1 MGEHDKSKSS
11 LCHFPSGSPIIGGW
25 GESSLIVEWK
35 HYSMPKVLVSDPI
48 APEGIEILKQVADVD
63 VKTGLSKD
71 ELAAIIGDY
80 DALAVRSETKVT
92 GEIIARAGKLKIIG
106 RAGVGVDNIDVEAA
120 TARGILVVN
129 SPEGNTLAAA
139 ELTVAML
146 LALARNIPQA
156 DEAMRAGRWD
166 RKIYMGSEVYGKTL
180 GVVGLGKIGREVV
193 SRMQAFG
200 MSVLGNDPY
209 LKPEQA
215 EALGIKLVD
224 LDTLYKES
232 DYISVH
238 TPKTKETTGMINAEK
253 LAMMKPTVRL
263 INCARGGII
272 DEAALAEAA
281 KSGKIGGAAM
291 DVYTTEP
298 APADNPLLG
307 IPNIIT
313 TPHLGA
319 STEEAQVNVAIDI
332 AEQIVEVLAGKPARA
347 AVNMPSVSADM
358 LVRLQPYLTLAEK
371 IGSLHAQL
379 TSSPIS
385 EVEVVYAGDFDLPT
399 VHLTRAVLKGLLEPV
414 VAESVNYVNAPAI
427 AAGRGIKITE
437 SRTPA
442 SGESAGATLTV
453 RKRGGPGG
461 TEREISGVVL
471 GKDNLRIATIDGY
484 RVDVRPSGP
493 MLVTQHTDRPGV
505 IGKVGTLLGDSGINI
520 AGMHVGR
527 ESEGNR
533 AVMVLKLDTPTSDT
547 LLEGIRQ
554 IDGMETARL
563 VQL

>member
-1 MGEHDKSKSS
+1 
-11 LCHFPSGSPIIGGW
+11 
-25 GESSLIVEWK
+25 
-35 HYSMPKVLVSDPI
+35 MPKVLVADPI
-48 APEGIEILKQVADVD
+48 APEGIEILKTVAEVD
-63 VKTGLSKD
+63 VRTGLSKD

-92 GEIIARAGKLKIIG
+92 ADIIARANKLKIIG

-120 TARGILVVN
+120 TNRGILVVN

-146 LALARNIPQA
+146 LALARNIAPA
-156 DEAMRAGRWD
+156 DQSLRGGKWD
-166 RKIYMGSEVYGKTL
+166 RKKYMGSEVYGKTL

-200 MSVLGNDPY
+200 MSVLGYDPY

-224 LDTLYKES
+224 LDTLYRES

-253 LAMMKPTVRL
+253 LALMKPTVRL

-272 DEAALAEAA
+272 DEAALADAA
-281 KSGKIGGAAM
+281 KSGRIAGAAV
-291 DVYTTEP
+291 DVFTTEP

-307 IPNIIT
+307 VPNILT

-319 STEEAQVNVAIDI
+319 STEEAQVNVALDI
-332 AEQIVEVLAGKPARA
+332 AEQIVEVLNGKPARA

-358 LVRLQPYLTLAEK
+358 LARLQPYLTLAEK

-385 EVEVVYAGDFDLPT
+385 EVEVVYAGDFENLPT

-414 VAESVNYVNAPAI
+414 VPESVNYVNAPAL
-427 AAGRGIKITE
+427 AAARGIKIIE

-442 SGESAGATLTV
+442 SGEGGGCVLTV
-453 RKRGGPGG
+453 RKRGG
-461 TEREISGVVL
+461 TNDREICGTVL
-471 GKDNLRIATIDGY
+471 SRDNIRILYIDGY
-484 RVDVRPSGP
+484 RVDIRPSGP

-505 IGKVGTLLGDSGINI
+505 IGKVGTLIGEAGINI

-527 ESEGNR
+527 ESEGQG
-533 AVMVLKLDTPTSDT
+533 ALMVLKLDTPTPEA
-547 LLEGIRQ
+547 LLEQIRLV
-554 IDGMETARL
+554 DGMETVRL

>member
-1 MGEHDKSKSS
+1 
-11 LCHFPSGSPIIGGW
+11 
-25 GESSLIVEWK
+25 
-35 HYSMPKVLVSDPI
+35 MPKVLVADPI
-48 APEGIEILKQVADVD
+48 APEGIEILKTVAEVD

-71 ELAAIIGDY
+71 ELAAIIGEY

-92 GEIIARAGKLKIIG
+92 AEIIAAATKLKIIG

-120 TARGILVVN
+120 TNRGILVVN

-146 LALARNIPQA
+146 LALARNIAPADQA
-156 DEAMRAGRWD
+156 LRAGKWD
-166 RKIYMGSEVYGKTL
+166 RKKYMGSEVYGKTV
-180 GVVGLGKIGREVV
+180 GVIGLGKIGREVV
-193 SRMQAFG
+193 SRLQAFG
-200 MSVLGNDPY
+200 MSVLGYDPF

-215 EALGIKLVD
+215 EALGIKLAD
-224 LDTLYKES
+224 LDTLYRES
-232 DYISVH
+232 DYITVH
-238 TPKTKETTGMINAEK
+238 VPKTKETTGMINADK
-253 LAMMKPTVRL
+253 IALMKPTVRL
-263 INCARGGII
+263 INVARGGIL
-272 DEAALAEAA
+272 DEAAVAEAV
-281 KSGKIGGAAM
+281 KSGRIAGAAI

-307 IPNIIT
+307 VANILT

-319 STEEAQVNVAIDI
+319 STEEAQVNVALDI
-332 AEQIVEVLAGKPARA
+332 AEQIVEVLNGKPARA

-358 LVRLQPYLTLAEK
+358 LARLQPYLTLAER

-385 EVEVVYAGDFDLPT
+385 EVEVVYAGDFENLPT

-414 VAESVNYVNAPAI
+414 VKEGVNYVNAPAL
-427 AAGRGIKITE
+427 AAARGIKITE
-437 SRTPA
+437 SRT
-442 SGESAGATLTV
+442 AGAVEGGGCVLTV
-453 RKRGGPGG
+453 RKRGG
-461 TEREISGVVL
+461 TKEREICGAVL
-471 GKDNLRIATIDGY
+471 SRDNIRILFIDGY

-505 IGKVGTLLGDSGINI
+505 IGKVGTLLGEAGINI

-527 ESEGNR
+527 ESEGQG
-533 AVMVLKLDTPTSDT
+533 ALMVLKLDTPTPEA
-547 LLEGIRQ
+547 LLEQIRKV
-554 IDGMETARL
+554 DGMETVRL

>member
-1 MGEHDKSKSS
+1 
-11 LCHFPSGSPIIGGW
+11 
-25 GESSLIVEWK
+25 
-35 HYSMPKVLVSDPI
+35 MPKVLVSDPI

-92 GEIIARAGKLKIIG
+92 GDIIAKAEKLKIIG

-129 SPEGNTLAAA
+129 SPEGNTLAAS
-139 ELTVAML
+139 EMTVALL

-200 MSVLGNDPY
+200 MSVLGYDPY

-215 EALGIKLVD
+215 DALGIKLVD
-224 LDTLYKES
+224 LDTLYQES

-253 LAMMKPTVRL
+253 LALMKPTVRL

-272 DEAALAEAA
+272 DEAALADAA
-281 KSGKIGGAAM
+281 KAGKIGGAAV

-298 APADNPLLG
+298 APADNSLLN

-358 LVRLQPYLTLAEK
+358 LARLQPFLTLAEK

-385 EVEVVYAGDFDLPT
+385 EVEIVYAGDFDLPT

-442 SGESAGATLTV
+442 SGEGSTGATLTV
-453 RKRGGPGG
+453 RKRGGPSGTG

-505 IGKVGTLLGDSGINI
+505 IGRVGTLLGDSGINI

-527 ESEGNR
+527 ESEGSR
-533 AVMVLKLDTPTSDT
+533 AVMVLKLDTPTSET
-547 LLEGIRQ
+547 LLDGIRQ

>member
-1 MGEHDKSKSS
+1 
-11 LCHFPSGSPIIGGW
+11 
-25 GESSLIVEWK
+25 
-35 HYSMPKVLVSDPI
+35 MPKVLVADPI
-48 APEGIEILKQVADVD
+48 APEGIEILKTVAEVD
-63 VKTGLSKD
+63 VRTGLPKE

-92 GEIIARAGKLKIIG
+92 ADIIAAAGKLKIIG

-120 TARGILVVN
+120 TNRGILVVN

-146 LALARNIPQA
+146 LALARNIAPADQA
-156 DEAMRAGRWD
+156 LRGGKWD
-166 RKIYMGSEVYGKTL
+166 RKKYMGSEVYGKTL

-193 SRMQAFG
+193 SRLQAFG
-200 MSVLGNDPY
+200 MSVLGYDPY

-215 EALGIKLVD
+215 ESLGIKLVD
-224 LDTLYKES
+224 LDTLYRES
-232 DYISVH
+232 DYITVH
-238 TPKTKETTGMINAEK
+238 TPKTKETTGMINREK
-253 LAMMKPTVRL
+253 LALMKPTVRL

-281 KSGKIGGAAM
+281 KAGQIAGAAV
-291 DVYTTEP
+291 DVFTVEP
-298 APADNPLLG
+298 AAADNPLLG
-307 IPNIIT
+307 VPNILT

-319 STEEAQVNVAIDI
+319 STEEAQVNVALDI
-332 AEQIVEVLAGKPARA
+332 AEQIVEVLNGKPARA

-358 LVRLQPYLTLAEK
+358 LARLQPYLTLAEK

-385 EVEVVYAGDFDLPT
+385 EVEVVYAGDFESLPT
-399 VHLTRAVLKGLLEPV
+399 VHLTRAVLKGLLDPIV
-414 VAESVNYVNAPAI
+414 PESVNYVNAPAL
-427 AAGRGIKITE
+427 AAARGIKITE

-442 SGESAGATLTV
+442 SGEGGCVLSV
-453 RKRGGPGG
+453 RKRGG
-461 TEREISGVVL
+461 TQDREICGVVFSR
-471 GKDNLRIATIDGY
+471 DNIRILTIDGY
-484 RVDVRPSGP
+484 RVDIRPSGP

-505 IGKVGTLLGDSGINI
+505 IGKVGTLLGEAGINI

-527 ESEGNR
+527 ESEGQG
-533 AVMVLKLDTPTSDT
+533 ALMVLKLDTPTSEG
-547 LLEGIRQ
+547 LLEQIRQ
-554 IDGMETARL
+554 IDGMETVQL

>member
-1 MGEHDKSKSS
+1 
-11 LCHFPSGSPIIGGW
+11 
-25 GESSLIVEWK
+25 
-35 HYSMPKVLVSDPI
+35 MPKVLVADPI
-48 APEGIEILKQVADVD
+48 APEGIEILKTVAEVD
-63 VKTGLSKD
+63 VKTELSKD
-71 ELAAIIGDY
+71 ELAAVIGDY

-92 GEIIARAGKLKIIG
+92 AEIIARANKLKIIG

-120 TARGILVVN
+120 TNRGILVVN

-146 LALARNIPQA
+146 LALARNIAPA
-156 DEAMRAGRWD
+156 DQSLRGGKWD
-166 RKIYMGSEVYGKTL
+166 RKKYMGSEVYGKTL

-193 SRMQAFG
+193 SRLQAFG
-200 MSVLGNDPY
+200 MSVLGYDPY

-253 LAMMKPTVRL
+253 LALMKPTVRL

-272 DEAALAEAA
+272 DEAALADAA
-281 KSGKIGGAAM
+281 RSGRIAGAAV
-291 DVYTTEP
+291 DVFTTEP

-307 IPNIIT
+307 VPNILT

-319 STEEAQVNVAIDI
+319 STEEAQVNVALDI
-332 AEQIVEVLAGKPARA
+332 AEQIVEVLNGKPARA

-358 LVRLQPYLTLAEK
+358 LARLQPYLTLAEK

-385 EVEVVYAGDFDLPT
+385 EVEVVYAGDFESLPT
-399 VHLTRAVLKGLLEPV
+399 VHLTRAVLKGLLEPIV
-414 VAESVNYVNAPAI
+414 PESVNYVNAPAL
-427 AAGRGIKITE
+427 AAARGIKITE
-437 SRTPA
+437 SRTGA
-442 SGESAGATLTV
+442 SGEGGGCVLTV
-453 RKRGGPGG
+453 RKRGGSHD
-461 TEREISGVVL
+461 REICGTVL
-471 GKDNLRIATIDGY
+471 SRDNIRILYIDGY
-484 RVDVRPSGP
+484 RVDIRPSGP

-505 IGKVGTLLGDSGINI
+505 IGKVGTLIGEAGINI

-527 ESEGNR
+527 ESEGQG
-533 AVMVLKLDTPTSDT
+533 ALMVLKLDTPTPDV
-547 LLEGIRQ
+547 LLDQIRRV
-554 IDGMETARL
+554 DGMETVRL

>member
-1 MGEHDKSKSS
+1 
-11 LCHFPSGSPIIGGW
+11 
-25 GESSLIVEWK
+25 
-35 HYSMPKVLVSDPI
+35 MPKVLVADPI
-48 APEGIEILKQVADVD
+48 APEGIEILKTVAEVD

-92 GEIIARAGKLKIIG
+92 AEIIAAANKLKIIG

-120 TARGILVVN
+120 TNRGILVVN

-146 LALARNIPQA
+146 LALARNIAPA
-156 DEAMRAGRWD
+156 DQTLRGGKWD
-166 RKIYMGSEVYGKTL
+166 RKKYMGSEVYGKTL

-193 SRMQAFG
+193 SRLQAFG
-200 MSVLGNDPY
+200 MSVLGFDPY

-215 EALGIKLVD
+215 ESLGIKLVD

-232 DYISVH
+232 DYITVH
-238 TPKTKETTGMINAEK
+238 VPKTKETTGMINADK
-253 LAMMKPTVRL
+253 IALMKPTVRL
-263 INCARGGII
+263 INVARGGIM
-272 DEAALAEAA
+272 DEAAVAEAA
-281 KSGKIGGAAM
+281 KSGRIAGAAI
-291 DVYTTEP
+291 DVFTTEP

-307 IPNIIT
+307 IPNVLT

-332 AEQIVEVLAGKPARA
+332 AEQIVDVLNGKPARA

-358 LVRLQPYLTLAEK
+358 LGRLQPYLTLAEK

-385 EVEVVYAGDFDLPT
+385 EVDVVYAGDFENLPT

-414 VAESVNYVNAPAI
+414 VQEGVNYVNAPAL
-427 AAGRGIKITE
+427 AAARGIKITE
-437 SRTPA
+437 SRTSV
-442 SGESAGATLTV
+442 SGEGGCVLTV
-453 RKRGGPGG
+453 RKRGGNA
-461 TEREISGVVL
+461 EREICGTVL
-471 GKDNLRIATIDGY
+471 SKDNIRILYIDGY
-484 RVDVRPSGP
+484 RVDIRPSGP

-505 IGKVGTLLGDSGINI
+505 IGKVGTLIGEAGINI

-527 ESEGNR
+527 ESEGQG
-533 AVMVLKLDTPTSDT
+533 AVMVLKIDTVIPDAVLDQ
-547 LLEGIRQ
+547 IRQ
-554 IDGMETARL
+554 VDGMETARL

>member
-1 MGEHDKSKSS
+1 MKT
-11 LCHFPSGSPIIGGW
+11 
-25 GESSLIVEWK
+25 
-35 HYSMPKVLVSDPI
+35 
-48 APEGIEILKQVADVD
+48 VAEVH
-63 VKTGLSKD
+63 VKTGLPKE

-92 GEIIARAGKLKIIG
+92 ADIIAAAKNLKIIG

-120 TARGILVVN
+120 TNRGILVVN

-156 DEAMRAGRWD
+156 DQSLRAGRWD
-166 RKIYMGSEVYGKTL
+166 RKKYMGSEVYGKTL
-180 GVVGLGKIGREVV
+180 GVIGLGKIGREVI
-193 SRMQAFG
+193 SRLQSFG
-200 MSVLGNDPY
+200 MSVLGYDPY

-232 DYISVH
+232 DYITVH
-238 TPKTKETTGMINAEK
+238 VPKTKETTGMINAEK
-253 LAMMKPTVRL
+253 LALMKPTVRL
-263 INCARGGII
+263 INVARGGIF
-272 DEAALAEAA
+272 DEAAVAEAA
-281 KSGKIGGAAM
+281 KSGKIAGAAI
-291 DVYTTEP
+291 DVFSTEP

-307 IPNIIT
+307 IPNIVT

-332 AEQIVEVLAGKPARA
+332 AEQIVEVLNGKPARA

-358 LVRLQPYLTLAEK
+358 LGRLQPYLTLAEK

-385 EVEVVYAGDFDLPT
+385 EVEVIYAGDFENLPT
-399 VHLTRAVLKGLLEPV
+399 VHLTRAVLKGLLDPIV
-414 VAESVNYVNAPAI
+414 PESVNYVNAPTL
-427 AAGRGIKITE
+427 AAARGIKITE
-437 SRTPA
+437 SRTPD
-442 SGESAGATLTV
+442 SGEGSGCVLTV
-453 RKRGGPGG
+453 RKRGGNG
-461 TEREISGVVL
+461 EREICGTVL
-471 GKDNLRIATIDGY
+471 SKDNIRILYIDGY
-484 RVDVRPSGP
+484 RVDIRPSGP
-493 MLVTQHTDRPGV
+493 MLVTQHTDKPGI
-505 IGKVGTLLGDSGINI
+505 IGKVGTLLGDNGFNI

-527 ESEGNR
+527 ESEGQG
-533 AVMVLKLDTPTSDT
+533 AVMVLKLDTAIPDA
-547 LLEGIRQ
+547 LLEQIRR

>member
-1 MGEHDKSKSS
+1 
-11 LCHFPSGSPIIGGW
+11 
-25 GESSLIVEWK
+25 
-35 HYSMPKVLVSDPI
+35 MPKVLVSDPI

-92 GEIIARAGKLKIIG
+92 GEIIARADKLKIIG

-120 TARGILVVN
+120 TNRGILVVN

-156 DEAMRAGRWD
+156 DGAMRAGRWD

-180 GVVGLGKIGREVV
+180 GVIGLGKIGREVV
-193 SRMQAFG
+193 SRLQSFG
-200 MSVLGNDPY
+200 MSVLGYDPY

-215 EALGIKLVD
+215 DALGIKLVD
-224 LDTLYKES
+224 LDTLYRES

-253 LAMMKPTVRL
+253 LALMKPAVRL

-281 KSGKIGGAAM
+281 KSGKIGGAAV

-347 AVNMPSVSADM
+347 AVNMPSVAADM
-358 LVRLQPYLTLAEK
+358 LLRLQPYLTLAEK

-399 VHLTRAVLKGLLEPV
+399 VHLTRAVLKGLLEPI
-414 VAESVNYVNAPAI
+414 VAESVNYVNAPAV

-442 SGESAGATLTV
+442 PGDGSTGAVLTV

-471 GKDNLRIATIDGY
+471 GKDLRILTIDGY
-484 RVDVRPSGP
+484 RVDVRPTGP
-493 MLVTQHTDRPGV
+493 MLVTRHTDRPGV

-527 ESEGNR
+527 ESEGSR
-533 AVMVLKLDTPTSDT
+533 AVMVLKLDTPTSET
-547 LLEGIRQ
+547 LLGSIRQ

>member
-1 MGEHDKSKSS
+1 
-11 LCHFPSGSPIIGGW
+11 
-25 GESSLIVEWK
+25 
-35 HYSMPKVLVSDPI
+35 MPKVLVADPI
-48 APEGIEILKQVADVD
+48 APEGIEILKTVAEVD
-63 VKTGLSKD
+63 VKTGLSKE

-92 GEIIARAGKLKIIG
+92 AEIIAAAKNLKIIG
-106 RAGVGVDNIDVEAA
+106 RAGVGVDNIDVEVA
-120 TARGILVVN
+120 TNRGILVVN

-156 DEAMRAGRWD
+156 DQSLRAGRWD
-166 RKIYMGSEVYGKTL
+166 RKKYMGSEVYGKTL
-180 GVVGLGKIGREVV
+180 GVIGLGKIGREVI
-193 SRMQAFG
+193 SRLQAFG
-200 MSVLGNDPY
+200 MSVLGYDPY

-215 EALGIKLVD
+215 EALGIKLVG

-253 LAMMKPTVRL
+253 LALMKPTVRL

-272 DEAALAEAA
+272 DEVALAEAA
-281 KSGKIGGAAM
+281 KAGRIGGAAV
-291 DVYTTEP
+291 DVFTTEP

-307 IPNIIT
+307 IPNIVT

-332 AEQIVEVLAGKPARA
+332 AEQIVEVLNGKPARA

-358 LVRLQPYLTLAEK
+358 LSRLQPYLTLAEK

-385 EVEVVYAGDFDLPT
+385 EVEVIYAGDFENLPT
-399 VHLTRAVLKGLLEPV
+399 VHLTRAVLKGLLDPIV
-414 VAESVNYVNAPAI
+414 PESVNYVNAPTL
-427 AAGRGIKITE
+427 AAARGIKITE
-437 SRTPA
+437 SRTPE
-442 SGESAGATLTV
+442 SGEGSGCVLTV
-453 RKRGGPGG
+453 RKRGGN
-461 TEREISGVVL
+461 TDREICGTVFS
-471 GKDNLRIATIDGY
+471 KDNIRILYIDGY
-484 RVDVRPSGP
+484 RVDIRPSGP
-493 MLVTQHTDRPGV
+493 MLITQHTDRPGI
-505 IGKVGTLLGDSGINI
+505 IGKVGTLLGEAGINI

-527 ESEGNR
+527 ESEGQG
-533 AVMVLKLDTPTSDT
+533 AVMVLKLDTPMPED
-547 LLEGIRQ
+547 LVQQIRR
-554 IDGMETARL
+554 IEGMETARQ

>member
-1 MGEHDKSKSS
+1 
-11 LCHFPSGSPIIGGW
+11 
-25 GESSLIVEWK
+25 
-35 HYSMPKVLVSDPI
+35 MPKVLVADPI
-48 APEGIEILKQVADVD
+48 APEGIEILKTVAEVD

-92 GEIIARAGKLKIIG
+92 AEIIAAANKLKIIG

-120 TARGILVVN
+120 TNRGILVVN

-146 LALARNIPQA
+146 LALARNIAPA
-156 DEAMRAGRWD
+156 DQTLRGGKWD
-166 RKIYMGSEVYGKTL
+166 RKKYMGSEVYGKTL

-193 SRMQAFG
+193 SRLQAFG
-200 MSVLGNDPY
+200 MSILGYDPY

-215 EALGIKLVD
+215 ESLGIKLVD

-232 DYISVH
+232 DYITVH
-238 TPKTKETTGMINAEK
+238 VPKTKETTGMINADK
-253 LAMMKPTVRL
+253 IALMKPTVRL
-263 INCARGGII
+263 INVARGGIM
-272 DEAALAEAA
+272 DEAAVAEAA
-281 KSGKIGGAAM
+281 KSGRIAGAAI
-291 DVYTTEP
+291 DVFTTEP

-307 IPNIIT
+307 IPNVLT

-332 AEQIVEVLAGKPARA
+332 AEQIVDVLNGKPARA

-358 LVRLQPYLTLAEK
+358 LGRLQPYLTLAEK

-385 EVEVVYAGDFDLPT
+385 EVDVVYAGDFENLPT

-414 VAESVNYVNAPAI
+414 VQEGVNYVNAPTL
-427 AAGRGIKITE
+427 AAARGIKITE
-437 SRTPA
+437 SRTPV
-442 SGESAGATLTV
+442 SGEGGCVLTV
-453 RKRGGPGG
+453 RKRGGNA
-461 TEREISGVVL
+461 EREICGTVL
-471 GKDNLRIATIDGY
+471 SKDNIRILYIDGY
-484 RVDVRPSGP
+484 RVDIRPSGP

-505 IGKVGTLLGDSGINI
+505 IGKVGTLIGEAGINI

-527 ESEGNR
+527 ESEGQG
-533 AVMVLKLDTPTSDT
+533 AVMVLKIDTVIPDAVLDQ
-547 LLEGIRQ
+547 IRQ
-554 IDGMETARL
+554 VDGMETARL